1 MAITGYT
8 FDHLDEL
15 SFDDLFQIEQA
26 LADELHRDLDPLALA
41 RWRSVRREIARR
53 LKPLREMV
61 EGALKPLAKKAP

>member
-15 SFDDLFQIEQA
+15 SFDDLFEIEQA

-41 RWRSVRREIARR
+41 RWRSVRREIAQR

-61 EGALKPLAKKAP
+61 EGALKPLAK